1 MLLGYMGDS
10 IPTNT
15 ISYDAT
21 TAHVVT
27 DTACTPAD
35 PRYAQQK
42 ARRRTS
48 HDIMEA
54 PPTI

>member
-27 DTACTPAD
+27 DSACTPAD